1 MTPQDEVEFIQHREY
16 DVMGWLTQHDNT
28 HYQYDK
34 AGRLIR
40 NQVVQPGYRPQV
52 WHYRWDSRNQLRVVD
67 TPTGERWFVS
77 IPISL
82 KILMYLE

>member
-1 MTPQDEVEFIQHREY
+1 MYDGRGLLIKETAPNDTLHHRY
-16 DVMGWLTQHDNT
+16 DA
-28 HYQYDK
+28 

-40 NQVVQPGYRPQV
+40 KKVVQPGYRPQV

-67 TPTGERWFVS
+67 TPMGECWFVS

>member
-16 DVMGWLTQHDNT
+16 DVMGRLTQHDDT

-40 NQVVQPGYRPQV
+40 KQVVQPGYRPQV

-67 TPTGERWFVS
+67 TPTGKRWFVS